1 MVADEQPAIT
11 WVFRPSDTGAWAS
24 PSSLPTDADGW
35 LPADVP
41 GTAASSLRTAGQWTW
56 DDHRDFDADD
66 WWWRGTFDTNTT
78 DHGWLLDIGGLAT
91 IAEVWV
97 DGHHVVS
104 STNMW
109 LSHQV
114 ELAPLSAGDHEIVV
128 CCRALKPL
136 LAGQRKPRA
145 RWRTRLV
152 TEPNLRWYR
161 TTFLGRMPGWS
172 PRPAPVG
179 PWRPITI
186 GPLPQVRVR
195 SAGIVPTCVGVGGA
209 VDIDLVVSGTVG
221 RAVATVADESIDL
234 EVVALGDDWRLRGR
248 INVDVAARWWPHT
261 HGKPTRHRLTV
272 TVDGHPLLSRL
283 IGFRDLRIDDADGG
297 FGLVINDVPVFA
309 RGACWTPTDPVRA
322 ASPAPSMRETLQLAV
337 DTGMN
342 IVRVM
347 GTMLYESDE
356 FHDVCDELGV
366 LVWQDLMFANLDYPA
381 TPEFIDAVREEVHQ
395 FAMRMQGRPSLVV
408 VSGGSETEQQPAMT
422 GLTADRWENPLFDT
436 HLPDWIASLLP
447 GVRYV
452 RSSPTGGALPFHPGT
467 GVAHYYGVGAYL
479 RDLSDARLSNVRFAA
494 ECLAFANVPD
504 EETVDAFLAPG
515 QTPPTHPR
523 WKERV
528 PRDNGVGWDFD
539 DVRDH
544 YLRLLHE
551 VDPIALRSTDPGEY
565 LRRSRQVTGEVM
577 ARTFA
582 EWRRPGSS
590 CTGAIVLML
599 RDLWPGAGW
608 GLIDAEGRPKQ
619 ALRSLRPV
627 LREAAAFLTD
637 EGMNGL
643 WLHIVDDRA
652 VVENR
657 AGTSPLLP
665 LCCTPTG
672 VTLSLRQHGSVSV
685 DGLMGRFS
693 DSTYSYR
700 FGPPPSDPIVLTIDH
715 DAHLV
720 HVEWGAR

>member
-1 MVADEQPAIT
+1 MVADEHPAIT
-11 WVFRPSDTGAWAS
+11 WVVRPSDTGAWAS
-24 PSSLPTDADGW
+24 PSSLPLGVDGW
-35 LPADVP
+35 LPAEVP

-56 DDHRDFDADD
+56 DDHRDFDAHD
-66 WWWRGTFDTNTT
+66 WWWRGTFATVEA

-91 IAEVWV
+91 VAEVWL
-97 DGHHVVS
+97 DGGHVLS

-109 LSHQV
+109 LAHQV
-114 ELAPLSAGDHEIVV
+114 ELAPLTPGDHEIVV

-136 LAGQRKPRA
+136 LAGPRKPRA

-179 PWRPITI
+179 PWRPISI
-186 GPLPQVRVR
+186 GPLPKVRVR
-195 SAGIVPTCVGVGGA
+195 SAGIVPTCVGVGGT
-209 VDIDLVVSGTVG
+209 VDIDLLVSGAVG
-221 RAVATVADESIDL
+221 RAIATVADESITL
-234 EVVALGDDWRLRGR
+234 EVTALGDDWRLRGR
-248 INVDVAARWWPHT
+248 LNLDVAERWWPHT

-272 TVDGHPLLSRL
+272 TVDDRPLLSRS

-322 ASPAPSMRETLQLAV
+322 ASPDTTMRETLDLV
-337 DTGMN
+337 VETGMN

-347 GTMLYESDE
+347 GTMLYEAEE
-356 FHDVCDELGV
+356 FHDACDELGV
-366 LVWQDLMFANLDYPA
+366 LVWQDLMFANFDYPA
-381 TPEFIDAVREEVHQ
+381 TPEFIDTVREEVHQ
-395 FAMRMQGRPSLVV
+395 FAMRVQGRPSLVV
-408 VSGGSETEQQPAMT
+408 VSGGSEIEQQAAMT
-422 GLTADRWENPLFDT
+422 GLTADRWANALFDT
-436 HLPDWIASLLP
+436 QLPDWIASLLP

-452 RSSPTGGALPFHPGT
+452 RSSPTGGALPFHPDT

-479 RDLSDARLSNVRFAA
+479 RDLNDARLSNVRFAA

-504 EETVDAFLAPG
+504 EETVDAFLTAG

-544 YLRLLHE
+544 YLGLLHG
-551 VDPIALRSTDPGEY
+551 VDPIALRSADPGEY
-565 LRRSRQVTGEVM
+565 LRRSRDVTGEVM

-590 CTGAIVLML
+590 CNGAIVLML

-619 ALRSLRPV
+619 ALRSLRPI
-627 LREAAAFLTD
+627 LRESTAFLTD

-643 WLHIVDDRA
+643 WLHIVDDR
-652 VVENR
+652 VVVDSSA
-657 AGTSPLLP
+657 AGSPLVP
-665 LCCTPTG
+665 LRCTPTG
-672 VTLSLRQHGSVSV
+672 TTLSLRQHGSVSV
-685 DGLMGRFS
+685 DELMGRFS

-700 FGPPPSDPIVLTIDH
+700 FGPPASDPIVLTIDH
-715 DAHLV
+715 DAHVV
-720 HVEWGAR
+720 HVDWGAR